1 MMDRRHFIASGTAL
15 SAFLA
20 NPAWAAKA
28 GTPAR
33 GIGLQLYTI
42 ADALRADFD
51 GALRAVAAIGY
62 RSVESNLN
70 LAGRDALALK
80 QTFSARGLAWQS
92 AHVMGDELGSG
103 LDKTIETA
111 RQAGL
116 EYLVCAFPPVPA
128 SFKDA
133 IAGMSL
139 DDWRANADLFN
150 RIGER
155 TRAAGIQF
163 VYHNHNLEFR
173 LYDGVSGYDTL
184 LARTDPSLVKLELDC
199 GWMASAG
206 LDPVAY
212 LGRYPG
218 RYAML
223 HLKDLRADHIPN
235 TNLEM
240 ASTEVGKG
248 IIAWPRLLRAAAK
261 AGIGGFY
268 VEQEPPFAISSL
280 NSVRESFAY
289 LSAIG

>member
-1 MMDRRHFIASGTAL
+1 MINRRHFIATGAAL
-15 SAFLA
+15 SAFL
-20 NPAWAAKA
+20 
-28 GTPAR
+28 TSPAR
-33 GIGLQLYTI
+33 AGGPVRRIGLQLYTI
-42 ADALRADFD
+42 GDALRADFD
-51 GALRAVAAIGY
+51 GALRTVSAIGY

-70 LAGRDALALK
+70 LAGRDASELK
-80 QTFSARGLAWQS
+80 QAFSALGLAWQS
-92 AHVMGDELGSG
+92 AHIAGDELRSG
-103 LDKTIETA
+103 LDKSIETA
-111 RQAGL
+111 RRVGL

-139 DDWRANADLFN
+139 DDWKANADLFN

-163 VYHNHNLEFR
+163 AYHNHNLEFR

-184 LARTDPSLVKLELDC
+184 LSRTYPSLMKLELDC
-199 GWMASAG
+199 GWMVSAG

-212 LGRYPG
+212 LDRYPG

-223 HLKDLRADHIPN
+223 HLKDLRADHTPN
-235 TNLEM
+235 TGLKM
-240 ASTEVGKG
+240 VGTEVGKG

-261 AGIGGFY
+261 AGIGGLY
-268 VEQEPPFAISSL
+268 VEQEPPFAVSSL

-289 LSAIG
+289 LSSIG

>member
-116 EYLVCAFPPVPA
+116 EYLVCAFP
-128 SFKDA
+128 
-133 IAGMSL
+133 
-139 DDWRANADLFN
+139 R
-150 RIGER
+150 
-155 TRAAGIQF
+155 
-163 VYHNHNLEFR
+163 FR
-173 LYDGVSGYDTL
+173 HRS
-184 LARTDPSLVKLELDC
+184 RMRSPE
-199 GWMASAG
+199 
-206 LDPVAY
+206 
-212 LGRYPG
+212 
-218 RYAML
+218 
-223 HLKDLRADHIPN
+223 
-235 TNLEM
+235 
-240 ASTEVGKG
+240 
-248 IIAWPRLLRAAAK
+248 
-261 AGIGGFY
+261 
-268 VEQEPPFAISSL
+268 
-280 NSVRESFAY
+280 
-289 LSAIG
+289 